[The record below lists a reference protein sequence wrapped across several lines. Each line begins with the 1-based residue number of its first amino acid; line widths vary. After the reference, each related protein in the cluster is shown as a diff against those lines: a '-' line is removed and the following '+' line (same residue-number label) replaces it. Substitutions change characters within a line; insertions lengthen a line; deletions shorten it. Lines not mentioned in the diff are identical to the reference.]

1 VRKIVPQQ
9 RLRSPEIHAILHT
22 IEIDMRT
29 VSHVETMKKPAILGM
44 EKIIQALKKEG
55 YTVLLCVSI
64 EDPQTGDPPRIAGT
78 VTYQGHPENPQNVE
92 FRTIEQMAREQG
104 ILANGGKS

>member
-1 VRKIVPQQ
+1 MV
-9 RLRSPEIHAILHT
+9 EIN
-22 IEIDMRT
+22 MRT
-29 VSHVETMKKPAILGM
+29 VSHVATMKKPAILGM

-78 VTYQGHPENPQNVE
+78 ITYQGHPEDPQNVE

-104 ILANGGKS
+104 LLAGGGES